1 MKFTI
6 RHKLLFGF
14 AVVLAALVG
23 VGTMN
28 LLQINQLEQTIR
40 LTQGKEAFLGRAQS
54 ALWAPSRHC
63 GRCAMAFRSS
73 WC

>member
-23 VGTMN
+23 VGAMN
-28 LLQINQLEQTIR
+28 LLRSTSSN
-40 LTQGKEAFLGRAQS
+40 KPS
-54 ALWAPSRHC
+54 A
-63 GRCAMAFRSS
+63 
-73 WC
+73 